1 MDYHLKPLGK
11 TCAATGKPL
20 APGSVCHSVLVE
32 REGTLQRLD
41 FSDEAWTGP
50 PAGHFGHWTLQVPL
64 AVDPK
69 EARIDPEIAL
79 RYFEQ
84 LSEEASPLHEP
95 TRYALALVLLQ
106 QRKLKLENVRLED
119 ETEILEL
126 SGVHG
131 EGNFEVFNY
140 HLDDAETQRLQAE
153 LKIQLATEWQG

>member
-32 REGTLQRLD
+32 REGTLVRLD
-41 FSDEAWTGP
+41 FSTEGWIGP
-50 PAGHFGHWTLQVPL
+50 PQGHLGHWTVDVP
-64 AVDPK
+64 AAADPK
-69 EARIDPEIAL
+69 TIRLDPEAAL

-84 LSEEASPLHEP
+84 LSEEASPIHER

-106 QRKLKLENVRLED
+106 QRKLKLENVRFQDED
-119 ETEILEL
+119 EVLEL

-131 EGNFEVFNY
+131 EGNFEVRNY
-140 HLDDAETQRLQAE
+140 RLEDAEMQRLQLD
-153 LKIQLATEWQG
+153 LKTQLATEWQA